1 MILPHC
7 RQLADSPS
15 ATHLRPVPPQK
26 KKKKVYC
33 PEGGRPIPTLGSTFD
48 TATAAWTCHHR
59 IPLGASPFGPTLVCF
74 HASCWA
80 PFPVVGSPKSLG
92 HWCRG
97 KGFEVGER
105 AQEGLSGGAMPS
117 VSRAPCW
124 VGFQW
129 VGVEWG
135 TRQLGR
141 RNIQGSKEGWA
152 CSTGQNNAEGQVF
165 RAKADQP
172 AFVAWTAGV
181 CCRMTRRINV
191 PH

>member
-1 MILPHC
+1 M
-7 RQLADSPS
+7 
-15 ATHLRPVPPQK
+15 
-26 KKKKVYC
+26 
-33 PEGGRPIPTLGSTFD
+33 
-48 TATAAWTCHHR
+48 
-59 IPLGASPFGPTLVCF
+59 GASPFGPTLVCF

-97 KGFEVGER
+97 KGFEGGER

-152 CSTGQNNAEGQVF
+152 CSGVDGGGSTEGGGGGAEGG
-165 RAKADQP
+165 RREGRG
-172 AFVAWTAGV
+172 WGV
-181 CCRMTRRINV
+181 SKEGT
-191 PH
+191 